1 MDTTARSAL
10 FPRRDGD
17 RSVLSHSPSTDA
29 ALNHALRLAAHQGR
43 QDELVDE
50 HGPVPMVPLS
60 RLVRDHIL
68 RVYRATGCNKTRTAR
83 ILEVDIKT
91 IYNKLKRYGVD

>member
-1 MDTTARSAL
+1 MDTTARSTL
-10 FPRRDGD
+10 FPRRDGT
-17 RSVLSHSPSTDA
+17 LSGPSHPQPADA
-29 ALNHALRLAAHQGR
+29 APGHALRLTAHQGR